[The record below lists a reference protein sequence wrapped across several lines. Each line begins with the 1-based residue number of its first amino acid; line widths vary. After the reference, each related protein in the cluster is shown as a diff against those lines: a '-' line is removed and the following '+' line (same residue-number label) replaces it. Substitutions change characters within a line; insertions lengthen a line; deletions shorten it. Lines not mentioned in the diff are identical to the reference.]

1 MATYT
6 ILNSMSEDICKKIKR
21 IVKKCEKNRIDY
33 TFSISEPYTKLV
45 KVNDKSFEVCLVD
58 LNLDVTFKFNGWCSL
73 GMVQRKDGI
82 VQCYFDNTDLIKQ
95 YKDTDFHCDHC
106 HKKVHR
112 NSVVILEHD
121 NGERKVVGTSC
132 VKEFTSG
139 LDGNL
144 IAEVNDYMSILNMR
158 YSELNSLMRG
168 EGDADLF
175 FESHGV
181 RTYSVT
187 DIVSAAKR
195 LIDRYG
201 FEPSGSMNATWKFIM
216 AEYDR
221 TKIEDEAIAAVEWI
235 KSLSEDE
242 VINSGYLFNL
252 KQIVDAEYCTARH
265 FGLLASLIPS
275 YRKSEYKRLL
285 DIKNGTSKV
294 SEYVG
299 NVGDKISIKVT
310 YLNSYTYNTNF
321 GSSYIHLFVDDNGNI
336 FKWSTGTGLRFTV
349 EDTHSNYSQ
358 WYGLDKGATV
368 QLSGKIKDHNEYR
381 NQKQTVLTR
390 CKYEVLESKDRDE
403 KIAELEEFYS
413 KEHKPIVDEDLD
425 SIMSYWE
432 SHAV

>member
-1 MATYT
+1 MA
-6 ILNSMSEDICKKIKR
+6 EDICKKIRR
-21 IVKKCEKNRIDY
+21 IVKKCEKNQIPCE
-33 TFSISEPYTKLV
+33 FNVGEPYNKMVT
-45 KVNDKSFEVCLVD
+45 VNDKSFEIKLVD
-58 LNLDVTFKFNGWCSL
+58 LSVEVSFRFNGWNPL
-73 GMVQRKDGI
+73 GIVQRKDGI
-82 VQCYFDNTDLIKQ
+82 TQCYFDDVDLIKQ

-106 HKKVHR
+106 HKNVHR

-144 IAEVNDYMSILNMR
+144 IAEVNDYMTILNAR
-158 YSELNSLMRG
+158 YSELSCLMRG

-181 RTYSVT
+181 KTYNVT
-187 DIVSAAKR
+187 DVVSAAKR

-221 TKIEDEAIAAVEWI
+221 TKIEDEANAAVEWI
-235 KSLSEDE
+235 KSLSDDE
-242 VINSGYLFNL
+242 VVKSSYLFNL
-252 KQIVDAEYCTARH
+252 RQIANAGYCTARH
-265 FGLLASLIPS
+265 FGFLASLIPS

-285 DIKNGTSKV
+285 DAKNGTSKV
-294 SEYVG
+294 SEYIG
-299 NVGDKISIKVT
+299 NVGDKVSVKVT
-310 YLNSYTYNTNF
+310 YLNSYTYSTNF
-321 GSSYIHLFVDDNGNI
+321 GSSYIHLFSDDNGNI
-336 FKWSTGTGLRFTV
+336 FKWSTNSKLEYTV
-349 EDTHSNYSQ
+349 KDNHSNYSQ
-358 WYGLDKGATV
+358 WYYLDKGATI

-403 KIAELEEFYS
+403 KVAELEEYYS
-413 KEHKPIVDEDLD
+413 KEHSAQTRDPLDDLMD
-425 SIMSYWE
+425 SWR
-432 SHAV
+432 

>member
-1 MATYT
+1 
-6 ILNSMSEDICKKIKR
+6 
-21 IVKKCEKNRIDY
+21 
-33 TFSISEPYTKLV
+33 
-45 KVNDKSFEVCLVD
+45 
-58 LNLDVTFKFNGWCSL
+58 
-73 GMVQRKDGI
+73 
-82 VQCYFDNTDLIKQ
+82 
-95 YKDTDFHCDHC
+95 
-106 HKKVHR
+106 
-112 NSVVILEHD
+112 
-121 NGERKVVGTSC
+121 
-132 VKEFTSG
+132 
-139 LDGNL
+139 
-144 IAEVNDYMSILNMR
+144 
-158 YSELNSLMRG
+158 
-168 EGDADLF
+168 
-175 FESHGV
+175 
-181 RTYSVT
+181 
-187 DIVSAAKR
+187 
-195 LIDRYG
+195 
-201 FEPSGSMNATWKFIM
+201 M

-321 GSSYIHLFVDDNGNI
+321 GSSYIHLFVDDNGYI

-349 EDTHSNYSQ
+349 EDTRSNYSQ
-358 WYGLDKGATV
+358 WYGLDKGATI

-425 SIMSYWE
+425 RIMSYWE
-432 SHAV
+432 THAG